1 MGDKDWKLKLVKEA
15 IKARNMAYAP
25 YSGFKVGAA
34 LLCQDGSVYPGCN
47 IENAAYTPSNCA
59 ERTALFKAVSEG
71 KRSFKAIAIVGGS
84 SAQNEESPLDQE
96 NTLNQECPP
105 CGVCRQVMAEFC
117 AGDFLILLGWINE
130 DGQPVYTET
139 TLGELLPMAFGLE
152 K

>member
-1 MGDKDWKLKLVKEA
+1 MGDKDWKLELVKEA
-15 IKARNMAYAP
+15 IKARDMAYAP

-96 NTLNQECPP
+96 KSLNQERTLKQECPP
-105 CGVCRQVMAEFC
+105 AASAAR
-117 AGDFLILLGWINE
+117 
-130 DGQPVYTET
+130 
-139 TLGELLPMAFGLE
+139 
-152 K
+152 